1 MIKRLSCK
9 KSFALPMLM
18 LLVTLTSGC
27 ASVFMD
33 QAQIPGT
40 DKYILV
46 GHDGAPNATMWIM
59 EGKELHSVTV
69 EQGGSQ

>member
-1 MIKRLSCK
+1 
-9 KSFALPMLM
+9 
-18 LLVTLTSGC
+18 
-27 ASVFMD
+27 MD